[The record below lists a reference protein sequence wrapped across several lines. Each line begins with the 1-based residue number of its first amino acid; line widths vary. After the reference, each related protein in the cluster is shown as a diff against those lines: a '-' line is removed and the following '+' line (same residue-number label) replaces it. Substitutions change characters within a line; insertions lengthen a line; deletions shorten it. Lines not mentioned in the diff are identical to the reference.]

1 MKRYVIVA
9 LFWSAF
15 LSCANAQTIDL
26 EAVFKGK
33 YQIDQ
38 LKNLSWRPSTQQYCY
53 IQNDTL
59 FCFDGKSG

>member
-26 EAVFKGK
+26 EAF
-33 YQIDQ
+33 
-38 LKNLSWRPSTQQYCY
+38 LKEST
-53 IQNDTL
+53 
-59 FCFDGKSG
+59 K